1 MTIGAPHDDLETH
14 QYECLCG
21 TIIPGS
27 EAKNYRRVPDVKDG
41 GEIQPYPYGSM
52 KARPYNFE
60 NPQAGRPSPLH
71 NAPSPGLRP
80 FKARINR
87 DAAES
92 RAKLPWTGS
101 VVFLGWMVVLPT

>member
-1 MTIGAPHDDLETH
+1 MSTMRRNHDHRCSHDDLETH

-52 KARPYNFE
+52 KARPYNF
-60 NPQAGRPSPLH
+60 
-71 NAPSPGLRP
+71 
-80 FKARINR
+80 
-87 DAAES
+87 
-92 RAKLPWTGS
+92 
-101 VVFLGWMVVLPT
+101 

>member
-1 MTIGAPHDDLETH
+1 MKSPQCGATMTIGAPHDDLETH

-52 KARPYNFE
+52 NARPYNF
-60 NPQAGRPSPLH
+60 
-71 NAPSPGLRP
+71 
-80 FKARINR
+80 
-87 DAAES
+87 
-92 RAKLPWTGS
+92 
-101 VVFLGWMVVLPT
+101 